1 MEGFRFDWVEKVSG
15 VFVVDKNRMNQKMEM
30 QEQIL
35 VERELNQLMEETL
48 RLEAELTLVLISG
61 RN

>member
-1 MEGFRFDWVEKVSG
+1 M
-15 VFVVDKNRMNQKMEM
+15 MNQKMEIP
-30 QEQIL
+30 ERTF

-48 RLEAELTLVLISG
+48 KLEAELTLVLTSRE

>member
-1 MEGFRFDWVEKVSG
+1 
-15 VFVVDKNRMNQKMEM
+15 MNKKMEM

-48 RLEAELTLVLISG
+48 SLEAELTLVLNSE

>member
-1 MEGFRFDWVEKVSG
+1 MVEVERGTIMTNK
-15 VFVVDKNRMNQKMEM
+15 KMEM
-30 QEQIL
+30 QEQVL

-48 RLEAELTLVLISG
+48 RLEAELTLVLSYE

>member
-1 MEGFRFDWVEKVSG
+1 MIQKIKKFSVSQSPEKHKD
-15 VFVVDKNRMNQKMEM
+15 FMMDKKMEM
-30 QEQIL
+30 QEQTL

-48 RLEAELTLVLISG
+48 RLEAELTLVLSSG

>member
-1 MEGFRFDWVEKVSG
+1 M
-15 VFVVDKNRMNQKMEM
+15 DKKMEM
-30 QEQIL
+30 QEQTL

-48 RLEAELTLVLISG
+48 RLEAELTLVLSSE